1 MAEKSAKSKVESVV
15 AEEENT
21 LATSLAT
28 RERNL
33 SSCVERLHR
42 CSWSKQAPNDNEQ
55 KEIDES
61 QFDEEDKHHRRVSD
75 VTEEP

>member
-1 MAEKSAKSKVESVV
+1 MEPVV

-42 CSWSKQAPNDNEQ
+42 CSLSNQAPDDNEQ
-55 KEIDES
+55 KEIDEML
-61 QFDEEDKHHRRVSD
+61 FDEEDKHHRRVSD
-75 VTEEP
+75 VTEGP